1 MRRARLHT
9 PADSGRIPW
18 WEKKPG
24 GQTQAPEGCGGL
36 PFLGEVEGE
45 IEAVREKRRE
55 RCEWEG
61 ETGMDYKVVIFG
73 VKDTTGEIVSF
84 VQENICAVDLVVTIH
99 PDVLS
104 GNEVSGYQGL
114 GYLTERF
121 GIPVFETRSYGL
133 KDEDTVRFFE
143 ENTFEIGIS
152 MGWQRL
158 IPQGV
163 LDQFRYGIFG
173 FHGSCGYLPFGRGRS
188 PLNWSVINGDTRF
201 VLNLFQYDADPDSP
215 NVFANEMFSINAH
228 DTIRTL
234 QYKNILVSKRLIRR
248 LLKAYGDGNIVIRRE
263 SKDFGG
269 WYNKRTAADGKI
281 DFHGRT
287 RDIYNLVRGVSRPF
301 PGAFCFCGEERVT
314 VWSAHPFDEM
324 LDFSGY
330 APGEVVDMIDG
341 KLIVRTVDGS
351 LLIEEYECGRKLCA
365 GDRLE

>member
-1 MRRARLHT
+1 MAGFHF
-9 PADSGRIPW
+9 W
-18 WEKKPG
+18 
-24 GQTQAPEGCGGL
+24 
-36 PFLGEVEGE
+36 GEVEGE
-45 IEAVREKRRE
+45 IEAVREKRRL